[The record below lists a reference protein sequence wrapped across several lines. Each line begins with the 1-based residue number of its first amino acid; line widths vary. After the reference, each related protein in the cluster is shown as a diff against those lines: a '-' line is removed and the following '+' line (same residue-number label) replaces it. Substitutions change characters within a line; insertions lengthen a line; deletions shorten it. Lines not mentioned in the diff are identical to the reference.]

1 MSDCCIKGIDIDN
14 KHFYLAS
21 GSYERYMGVDYC
33 GFTDTPTTE
42 KERLEWAIQAA
53 SKIYYELQDEYYSLF
68 GREY

>member
-1 MSDCCIKGIDIDN
+1 MSDCYIKGIDIDN
-14 KHFYLAS
+14 KNFYLAS

-53 SKIYYELQDEYYSLF
+53 SKIYFELQNEYSNLF

>member
-1 MSDCCIKGIDIDN
+1 MSCSSIKWVDVDN
-14 KHFYLAS
+14 KDFYLAS
-21 GSYERYMGVDYC
+21 GSYERYMGVDYF
-33 GFTDTPTTE
+33 GNPENPTTK

>member
-14 KHFYLAS
+14 KNFYLAS
-21 GSYERYMGVDYC
+21 GSYERYMGVDYF
-33 GFTDTPTTE
+33 GNPENPTTK

-68 GREY
+68 GKEY

>member
-1 MSDCCIKGIDIDN
+1 MSCGGIKWVKVNN
-14 KHFYLAS
+14 KSFFLATD
-21 GSYERYMGVDYC
+21 SYESYMGLDYC
-33 GFTDTPTTE
+33 GFTDTPTTK